1 MGLSFAAFRGQF
13 SPRTEGRAFLA
24 RVAGRVEAGFLP
36 GRPHFRSRYAV
47 VSRSGDELA
56 IRSENFWTD
65 FNVGLNDITLRLAR
79 DGAVEYHVTFRR
91 WLRGGLVLCAA
102 FAAALLLVYVLP
114 LPESLSVSAQV
125 NRGSPAERA
134 MNQTFFWGS
143 LVWWGVAWPWVL
155 AALHRRPAE
164 GLLRRILGEVDAA
177 GN

>member
-1 MGLSFAAFRGQF
+1 MGLSIAGFRGRF
-13 SPRTEGRAFLA
+13 NPRTEGRAFLA
-24 RVAGRVEAGFLP
+24 RVARRVEAGFLL

-47 VSRSGDELA
+47 ASQSGDALA

-91 WLRGGLVLCAA
+91 WLRGGLVLCGTLAA
-102 FAAALLLVYVLP
+102 VLLLVYLLP
-114 LPESLSVSAQV
+114 LPEILSISAQV

-134 MNQTFFWGS
+134 LNQTIFWGS
-143 LVWWGVAWPWVL
+143 LVWWGAAWPWVL
-155 AALHRRPAE
+155 AALHRRFAE